1 MLDAFEVVIVG
12 NVLGNMT
19 SSLSLSPFEGSLVIS
34 GFLIGAVGGSFL
46 FSYLADKYGGKK
58 VFLITLLMY
67 SLGTF
72 LMGFAWD
79 FYSTFF
85 LRIVAGASIG
95 GEFAAIHAGGSP
107 FSLVD

>member
-19 SSLSLSPFEGSLVIS
+19 SSLSLFPFEGSLVIS

-46 FSYLADKYGGKK
+46 FGYLADKYGRKK

-85 LRIVAGASIG
+85 SQDRSG